1 MIVPRGGKVLV
12 ARVQAEARVP
22 VLAHLDGINHLY
34 VHSSA
39 DPAKAEAIVVNAKM
53 RRTGICGALET
64 LLIDAAYPGTRDLLA
79 AVAATGCE
87 LRGDDAVRALSPD
100 ALPPTDERP
109 EESRVGKECVS
120 PCRSRWSPFH

>member
-1 MIVPRGGKVLV
+1 MRISDWSSDVCSSDL
-12 ARVQAEARVP
+12 AEARVP

-100 ALPPTDERP
+100 ALPATA
-109 EESRVGKECVS
+109 EEDRKSTRLNS
-120 PCRSRWSPFH
+120 SH

>member
-1 MIVPRGGKVLV
+1 
-12 ARVQAEARVP
+12 
-22 VLAHLDGINHLY
+22 
-34 VHSSA
+34 
-39 DPAKAEAIVVNAKM
+39 M

-100 ALPPTDERP
+100 ALPATAEEWDTEYLEPVLSAAVVDGP
-109 EESRVGKECVS
+109 EATLADGRGSRRRKRRLYGGLSVVCGLLNTKTTE
-120 PCRSRWSPFH
+120 

>member
-1 MIVPRGGKVLV
+1 
-12 ARVQAEARVP
+12 
-22 VLAHLDGINHLY
+22 
-34 VHSSA
+34 
-39 DPAKAEAIVVNAKM
+39 M

-100 ALPPTDERP
+100 ALPATAEDWDTEYLAPVLSAAIVDGP
-109 EESRVGKECVS
+109 EAALDHIARHSRSEEHTSELQSLMRISYAVFCLKKKNNTRE
-120 PCRSRWSPFH
+120 HINHYQ

>member
-1 MIVPRGGKVLV
+1 
-12 ARVQAEARVP
+12 
-22 VLAHLDGINHLY
+22 
-34 VHSSA
+34 
-39 DPAKAEAIVVNAKM
+39 M

-100 ALPPTDERP
+100 ALPATAEDWDTEYRS
-109 EESRVGKECVS
+109 EEHTSELQSIMRISYAVFCFKQKLYNNTS
-120 PCRSRWSPFH
+120 SHYSHT